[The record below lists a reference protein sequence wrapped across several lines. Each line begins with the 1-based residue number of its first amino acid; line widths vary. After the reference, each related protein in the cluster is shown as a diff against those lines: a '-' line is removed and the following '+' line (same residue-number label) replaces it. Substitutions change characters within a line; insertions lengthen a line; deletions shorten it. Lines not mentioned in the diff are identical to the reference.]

1 MLLFGSVN
9 LAHIVVGLVQLYG
22 PGPRR
27 GVWVKAVARLTFF
40 LKKRIVS
47 RAQPSQQNLDLEVII
62 RFTT

>member
-27 GVWVKAVARLTFF
+27 GVWVKAVSRLIFSFF
-40 LKKRIVS
+40 LKKKG
-47 RAQPSQQNLDLEVII
+47 NC
-62 RFTT
+62 F